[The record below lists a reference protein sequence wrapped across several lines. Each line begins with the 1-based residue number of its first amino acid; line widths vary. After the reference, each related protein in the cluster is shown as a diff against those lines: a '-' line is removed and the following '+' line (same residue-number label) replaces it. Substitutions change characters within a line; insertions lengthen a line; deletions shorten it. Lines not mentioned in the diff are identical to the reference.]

1 MVMIIINHLKSIS
14 SEHGRKTKMYF
25 VKLTGLV
32 ILLFSHFPPFFLAS
46 KRALVFFLLNP
57 NRLVMPSS
65 RSYEEQ

>member
-32 ILLFSHFPPFFLAS
+32 ILLFFTLSSFLSCKQACTS
-46 KRALVFFLLNP
+46 FLPLESQQTGDAQQP
-57 NRLVMPSS
+57 VI
-65 RSYEEQ
+65 